1 MRVPAQRR
9 SFQAFG
15 GVLTAAALL
24 VVGSGQHGAGAA
36 RAGSCTDKDATSTP
50 CADPAAVYQVL
61 TTVPDR
67 AAACPHGDY
76 FAHAGSAG
84 TTLCLGYN
92 VAAGDCIQDD
102 PAGPARV
109 ACRPEV
115 FAPTFQVL
123 EVVEDRATAE
133 ACRSA
138 PGERSVALTYS
149 VPATTLCIVH
159 LPLAA
164 SA

>member
-24 VVGSGQHGAGAA
+24 VVGSGPHGAGAA
-36 RAGSCTDKDATSTP
+36 RAGGCTDKDATATS

-61 TTVPDR
+61 TTVPGRD
-67 AAACPHGDY
+67 AACPHGDY

-84 TTLCLGYN
+84 TLCLGYN
-92 VAAGDCIQDD
+92 VAAADCIQDD

-115 FAPTFQVL
+115 STPTFQVL
-123 EVVEDRATAE
+123 DVVENRATAE

-138 PGERSVALTYS
+138 PGERAVALTYS
-149 VPATTLCIVH
+149 VPAKTLCILH
-159 LPLAA
+159 LPLDA